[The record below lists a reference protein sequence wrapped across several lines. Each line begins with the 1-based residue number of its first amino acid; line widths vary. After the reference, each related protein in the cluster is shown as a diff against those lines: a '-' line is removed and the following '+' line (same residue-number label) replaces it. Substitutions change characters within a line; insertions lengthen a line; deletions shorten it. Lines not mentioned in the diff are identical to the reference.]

1 MPGDAVAGVL
11 LAAGTSSR
19 MGRNKLLLEW
29 NGETMVHGCARRA
42 LAGGVSPLIVVLGPN
57 AAEVRSALSD
67 VPCDTVVNPEYESG
81 MASSVR
87 AGLASVPDA
96 AAAAIILLADMP
108 HVTAEM
114 VGQMIQRYHTTHAPL
129 VISEYDGVSAPPIL
143 YDRLLWAELTAANG
157 EGRGREIAARHCGES
172 ETLQWPASALADL
185 DVPED
190 YARLTN
196 ESLTL
201 RAERDWYRSR

>member
-1 MPGDAVAGVL
+1 MPGDAVPAVL
-11 LAAGTSSR
+11 LAAGTSSL

-57 AAEVRSALSD
+57 AAAVRAALSD
-67 VPCDTVVNPEYESG
+67 TPCDTVVNPEYESG

-96 AAAAIILLADMP
+96 APAAILLLADMP
-108 HVTAEM
+108 HVTAAM
-114 VGQMIQRYHTTHAPL
+114 VAQMIQRYHTTHAPL
-129 VISEYDGVSAPPIL
+129 IISEYAGVSAPPIL
-143 YDRLLWAELTAANG
+143 YARRLWAELMAANG
-157 EGRGREIAARHCGES
+157 EGRGREIAARHDRES
-172 ETLQWPASALADL
+172 ETMRWPASALADL

-190 YARLTN
+190 YARLTH
-196 ESLTL
+196 ESLQ
-201 RAERDWYRSR
+201 RG

>member
-29 NGETMVHGCARRA
+29 NGETMVYGCARRT
-42 LAGGVSPLIVVLGPN
+42 LAGGVSPLIVVLGAD
-57 AAEVRSALSD
+57 AAAVRSALSD

-87 AGLASVPDA
+87 AGIASVPQA

-108 HVTAEM
+108 HVTAGM
-114 VGQMIQRYHTTHAPL
+114 VAQMIQRYHTTHAPL

-143 YDRLLWAELTAANG
+143 YDRLLWAELMAADG
-157 EGRGREIAARHCGES
+157 EGRGREIAARHRGES
-172 ETLQWPASALADL
+172 ETMRWPAEALADL

-190 YARLTN
+190 YARLTR

-201 RAERDWYRSR
+201 RGERD

>member
-29 NGETMVHGCARRA
+29 NGETMVRGCARRA

-57 AAEVRSALSD
+57 AAAVRSALSD
-67 VPCDTVVNPEYESG
+67 VPCHSVVNPEYESG

-87 AGLASVPDA
+87 AGLAAVPEA
-96 AAAAIILLADMP
+96 AAAAVILLADMP

-129 VISEYDGVSAPPIL
+129 VISDYDGVSAPPIL
-143 YDRLLWAELTAANG
+143 YARQLWAELAAANG
-157 EGRGREIAARHCGES
+157 EGRGRDIAARHRDES
-172 ETLQWPASALADL
+172 ETMRWPASALADL

-190 YARLTN
+190 YARLTSD
-196 ESLTL
+196 SLRPYEGL
-201 RAERDWYRSR
+201 

>member
-11 LAAGTSSR
+11 LAAGASSR

-29 NGETMVHGCARRA
+29 NGETMVRGCARRA
-42 LAGGVSPLIVVLGPN
+42 LAGGVSPLIVVLGPG
-57 AAEVRSALSD
+57 AAAVRSALAD
-67 VPCDTVVNPEYESG
+67 VPCDTVVNPEHESG

-87 AGLASVPDA
+87 AGLASVPGA

-157 EGRGREIAARHCGES
+157 EGRGREIAARHRGES
-172 ETLQWPASALADL
+172 ETMRWPASALADL

-190 YARLTN
+190 YVRLTGGY
-196 ESLTL
+196 S
-201 RAERDWYRSR
+201 S